1 MKAALA
7 RLLVLLIVFCVAFGS
22 VLLWR
27 KWRDDQGPLGFLRA
41 QEQRHLNAELPR
53 FRPES
58 YTLPEMPMVDLADLE
73 LLARLNGEY
82 VRLVNSVVDSVVSIK
97 TQGSRLERLTYYG
110 KTFERQQ
117 ETSGVGSGVIVTPEG
132 HIVTNEHVV
141 DDTRS
146 VMVTLHDGR
155 TFPARLIGDDEALDV
170 AVLRIEGEG
179 PFQPLTFGDSNEVQT
194 GEMVF
199 AVGNPFGLGETVTQG
214 IVSAKERSISDR
226 QRDLFQTDAAINPG
240 NSGGPLV
247 NLRGEIIGINVAIYA
262 PDTANRGF
270 SGVGFSIPS
279 NDVRESFQQI
289 LERGRPIRGFLGV
302 NGRDLNERVRF
313 ELGFPDGVTGV
324 AVDAVVPGSPAE
336 EAGLRVNDVVTRF
349 KDEPVESLEQLI
361 TMIQRTRVD
370 EEVEVAVW
378 RRQGELTLKPQ
389 VTDYDLWR
397 ERAAELE
404 ARKPLAD
411 DNEVL
416 RSVGLRVRNLSVLER
431 MRGAQGVLV
440 VEVLEGSFSEE
451 VGVQAGD
458 FVLEV
463 NGRRVLEANDLLMNL
478 AASAAVQETALVIR
492 RGEIDLEIILPKA
505 LSRELILPE

>member
-1 MKAALA
+1 MKATLA

-22 VLLWR
+22 VLVWR
-27 KWRDDQGPLGFLRA
+27 KWRDDRGPIGFLRA
-41 QEQRHLNAELPR
+41 QEEQHLNADLPQ

-58 YTLPEMPMVDLADLE
+58 YTLPELPAVDLKDLQF
-73 LLARLNGEY
+73 LARLNGEY
-82 VRLVNSVVDSVVSIK
+82 IRLVDGVVGSVVSIK
-97 TQGSRLERLTYYG
+97 TQGSRLERLTYFG

-132 HIVTNEHVV
+132 HIVTNEHVI

-179 PFQPLTFGDSNEVQT
+179 PFEALTFGDSNTVQT

-214 IVSAKERSISDR
+214 IISAKERSISDR

-247 NLRGEIIGINVAIYA
+247 NLRGEIIGINVAIYS
-262 PDTANRGF
+262 PDTASRGF
-270 SGVGFSIPS
+270 AGVGFSIPS

-313 ELGFPDGVTGV
+313 ELGFPEGITGV
-324 AVDAVVPGSPAE
+324 AVDAIVPGSPAE
-336 EAGLRVNDVVTRF
+336 EAGLRVNDVVTRY
-349 KDEPVESLEQLI
+349 KDTEVENLTQLI

-370 EEVEVAVW
+370 EVVDMEVW
-378 RRQGELTLKPQ
+378 RR
-389 VTDYDLWR
+389 
-397 ERAAELE
+397 
-404 ARKPLAD
+404 
-411 DNEVL
+411 
-416 RSVGLRVRNLSVLER
+416 RSKLG
-431 MRGAQGVLV
+431 
-440 VEVLEGSFSEE
+440 
-451 VGVQAGD
+451 
-458 FVLEV
+458 
-463 NGRRVLEANDLLMNL
+463 
-478 AASAAVQETALVIR
+478 
-492 RGEIDLEIILPKA
+492 
-505 LSRELILPE
+505 